1 MVETKLTGPSM
12 AERITARLRNSG
24 EGARPSVTVTKGEG
38 PLRTHHNLHFSANQ
52 SRPMNKRNDSDEGG
66 R

>member
-12 AERITARLRNSG
+12 EERIANKLKNSG
-24 EGARPSVTVTKGEG
+24 EGANPDVSVQKGEG
-38 PLRTHHNLHFSANQ
+38 PLRTHTNIHHS
-52 SRPMNKRNDSDEGG
+52 PNKARGSGGGEG